1 MKLSEFLL
9 RYVYTRKCPCCSEL
23 IDYDH
28 ARDAFCPECRPRW
41 DKAKV
46 ESCSICGRAVCECIC
61 MTRALKK
68 SGALCH
74 HKVVKYSVNSQV
86 VHGTLMFIKKNK
98 NPRVSAFLSS
108 EIASVLRADE
118 DISEL
123 LSDNVVVTYVPRSR
137 SAVIKYGHDQSELLA
152 LCLAEELGAISL
164 PLLCRSRKRGVAQKK
179 LDAKAREKNSKN
191 MYELVE
197 KHRPFIEGKT
207 VILVD
212 DIVTTG
218 SSMSACVSRLIKAGA
233 RFVICASVATTEV
246 SKGH

>member
-28 ARDAFCPECRPRW
+28 ASDAFCPECRPRW

-74 HKVVKYSVNSQV
+74 HKVVKYSVKSPI
-86 VHGTLMFIKKNK
+86 VHGALMFIKKNK

-108 EIASVLRADE
+108 EIASVLRANE

-123 LSDNVVVTYVPRSR
+123 LADDVIVTYVPRSR

-152 LCLAEELGAISL
+152 LCLAESLGTISL

>member
-1 MKLSEFLL
+1 MRLSEFLL

-46 ESCSICGRAVCECIC
+46 ESCSVCGRAVCECIC

-74 HKVVKYSVNSQV
+74 HKVVKYSVKSQV

-152 LCLAEELGAISL
+152 LCLAEDLGAISL

-218 SSMSACVSRLIKAGA
+218 SSMSACVARLIKAGA

>member
-1 MKLSEFLL
+1 MRLSEFLL

-28 ARDAFCPECRPRW
+28 AREAFCPECRPKW

-46 ESCSICGRAVCECIC
+46 ESCSTCGKAVCECIC
-61 MTRALKK
+61 MTRTLKK

-74 HKVVKYSVNSQV
+74 HKVVKYSVKNPI

-108 EIASVLRADE
+108 EIASVLRADGE
-118 DISEL
+118 IAEL
-123 LSDNVVVTYVPRSR
+123 LTEDVVVTYVPRSR
-137 SAVIKYGHDQSELLA
+137 SAVVEHGHDQSELLA
-152 LCLAEELGAISL
+152 NYLADKLEATSL

-179 LDAKAREKNSKN
+179 LDAKQREKNARN
-191 MYELVE
+191 TYELVE
-197 KHRPFIEGKT
+197 KNLPLIEGKT

-218 SSMSACVSRLIKAGA
+218 SSMSACVSKLVKAGA
-233 RFVICASVATTEV
+233 RFVICASVATTEA
-246 SKGH
+246 SKGR

>member
-1 MKLSEFLL
+1 
-9 RYVYTRKCPCCSEL
+9 
-23 IDYDH
+23 
-28 ARDAFCPECRPRW
+28 
-41 DKAKV
+41 
-46 ESCSICGRAVCECIC
+46 
-61 MTRALKK
+61 
-68 SGALCH
+68 
-74 HKVVKYSVNSQV
+74 
-86 VHGTLMFIKKNK
+86 MFIKKNK

-108 EIASVLRADE
+108 EIASVLRANE

-123 LSDNVVVTYVPRSR
+123 LADDVIVTYVPRSR

-152 LCLAEELGAISL
+152 LCLAESLGTISL